1 MNRIATIQHYL
12 NLIDP
17 RWRIEKPQS
26 EDDLDDQCIF
36 QNPAEGKEARA
47 SLPRR
52 WFDAGRFLSIE
63 REIRRA
69 IEAAG

>member
-12 NLIDP
+12 NLIGP
-17 RWRIEKPQS
+17 EWRIVKPQS
-26 EDDLDDQCIF
+26 EDDPDDECIF

-47 SLPRR
+47 TLPRR
-52 WFDAGRFLSIE
+52 WFAAGRFLSVE

-69 IEAAG
+69 IETAG